1 MTCIIVIYYIEYKNY
16 GVRKFSDTIG
26 GFCVPQNLYLLPGRI
41 QTSAAVRA
49 TGQNQRFPTQ
59 AS

>member
-26 GFCVPQNLYLLPGRI
+26 GFVSHKTYTCSPNTRHYRHTPDKTDAL
-41 QTSAAVRA
+41 
-49 TGQNQRFPTQ
+49 
-59 AS
+59 